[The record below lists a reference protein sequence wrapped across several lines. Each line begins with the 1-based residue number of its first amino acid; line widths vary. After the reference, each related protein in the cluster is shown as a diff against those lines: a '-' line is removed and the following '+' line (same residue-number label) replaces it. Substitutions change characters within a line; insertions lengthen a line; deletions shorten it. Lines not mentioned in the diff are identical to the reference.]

1 MTKDYYMKLELNK
14 IAWKLLKTQQ
24 TSLRH
29 LKKLKGLM
37 NKGKVNGALKLMTNS
52 MPNEILPLS
61 NKILGFLKQKH
72 SEPTKS

>member
-61 NKILGFLKQKH
+61 NNILGFLKQNH